1 MARPLLPPATI
12 IDGRSLYTAADMR
25 AYYDLALT
33 PTCDELNY
41 SDVFD
46 TKPEQTEDIDNLMK
60 IFGMKKW
67 MNKLKN

>member
-1 MARPLLPPATI
+1 MKRHPLPPATI
-12 IDGRSLYTAADMR
+12 VDSRSLYTSGDMR

-46 TKPEQTEDIDNLMK
+46 TKPEQTEDIDVDDLMK
-60 IFGMKKW
+60 IFGIKK
-67 MNKLKN
+67 

>member
-46 TKPEQTEDIDNLMK
+46 TKPEQTEDIDVDDLMK
-60 IFGMKKW
+60 IFGMKK
-67 MNKLKN
+67 